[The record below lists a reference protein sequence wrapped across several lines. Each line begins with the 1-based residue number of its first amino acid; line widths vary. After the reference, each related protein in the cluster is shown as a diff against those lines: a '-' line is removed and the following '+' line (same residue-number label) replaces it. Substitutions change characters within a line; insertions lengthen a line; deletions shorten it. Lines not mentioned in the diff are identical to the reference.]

1 MKKNSTGFSL
11 IELIIAMTII
21 GILTTGLLVTI
32 DPLTQIQKANDAR
45 RKSDL
50 ALIQRALEQHY
61 NDNGFYPGGSGTI
74 AGTTWGGKWAV
85 SGVTT
90 YMDVLPK
97 DPVSGKTYYYR
108 WVFGQQG
115 YIIYASLDRAG
126 DSQRCTS
133 GGPGVCATLT
143 QNLPYGNPIAAP
155 ANACGAGFTCD
166 YAVSST
172 NIKP

>member
-1 MKKNSTGFSL
+1 MKKNITGFSL

-32 DPLTQIQKANDAR
+32 NPLTQIQKANDAK

-50 ALIQRALEQHY
+50 ALVQRALEQY
-61 NDNGFYPGGSGTI
+61 FNDNGFYPGGSGTI
-74 AGTTWGGKWAV
+74 AGATWGGRWAII
-85 SGVTT
+85 GVTT
-90 YMDVLPK
+90 YMDILPK
-97 DPVSGKTYYYR
+97 DPVGGKNYYYR
-108 WVFGQQG
+108 QAFGGQG

-126 DSQRCTS
+126 DTQKCTS

-143 QNLPYGNPIAAP
+143 QGLPYGLPVP
-155 ANACGAGFTCD
+155 PPDACGASFTCD